1 MVIGEILKNTEK
13 LRKNL
18 RVITNLKHSVNFK
31 NKTTSYFTSKMILE
45 MTEEL

>member
-13 LRKNL
+13 LKENL
-18 RVITNLKHSVNFK
+18 RVITNPRHPVNFK
-31 NKTTSYFTSKMILE
+31 NKTTSYFTSKISLE